1 MARTDVFVVIGVWM
15 WIGCVFCKYLEFGGK
30 AWGRSHGR
38 GLRDRD
44 GSGTVRSILKFYCH
58 YCILNMR

>member
-15 WIGCVFCKYLEFGGK
+15 WIGCVFCKYLVSGGK
-30 AWGRSHGR
+30 LSQ

-44 GSGTVRSILKFYCH
+44 DPGAVRSS
-58 YCILNMR
+58 

>member
-15 WIGCVFCKYLEFGGK
+15 WIGCVFCKYLVSGGK
-30 AWGRSHGR
+30 LSSCHSR

-44 GSGTVRSILKFYCH
+44 DPGAVRSS
-58 YCILNMR
+58 